1 MSLLLAVLLG
11 VLVLRGVFD
20 ETGVFGLNKMLK
32 LDYTMNVTSVDKTLN
47 LHLHRLHYLVLKIF
61 STIGKNEIIESKISK
76 TQHVRLKILE

>member
-32 LDYTMNVTSVDKTLN
+32 LDYTMNITSVDKTMI
-47 LHLHRLHYLVLKIF
+47 YTYTDF
-61 STIGKNEIIESKISK
+61 II
-76 TQHVRLKILE
+76 